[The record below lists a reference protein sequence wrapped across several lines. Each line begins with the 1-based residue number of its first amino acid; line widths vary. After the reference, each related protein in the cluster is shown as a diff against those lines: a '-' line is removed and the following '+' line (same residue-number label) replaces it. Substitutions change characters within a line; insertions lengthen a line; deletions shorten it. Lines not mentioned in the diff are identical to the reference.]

1 MCFYVGLKSDCNW
14 TTTRAS
20 FSRFQASS
28 RTTWSHTSTGE
39 LILHYAESVGD
50 PTNLMQLYFWML
62 DIAYRLLDKI
72 HLNFENWT
80 EHFAIV
86 EQFCTAYGCSGNA
99 WKVLR
104 ILKLTLNS
112 HFYFHWQVV
121 AGALL
126 GCIVAL
132 LLHAI
137 WSESYS

>member
-1 MCFYVGLKSDCNW
+1 MLKVYGDTMN
-14 TTTRAS
+14 
-20 FSRFQASS
+20 
-28 RTTWSHTSTGE
+28 
-39 LILHYAESVGD
+39 LILV
-50 PTNLMQLYFWML
+50 YFWTFE
-62 DIAYRLLDKI
+62 LLDKI
-72 HLNFENWT
+72 LVNSGNWT
-80 EHFAIV
+80 EHPAIV
-86 EQFCTAYGCSGNA
+86 ERFCTGYGCSDNA